1 MGCGSTKTK
10 SNFTLTHN
18 TSILPDKIIED
29 ISSQHFKKIKL
40 IGEGSFGKVYLIK
53 SKETGKEYALKEI
66 NIEEKKVDWKR
77 EIDILKTIDHPNII
91 SFKCA
96 FKSKQNENICGI
108 ITEYADNG
116 DLSKLIKEKKKK
128 NEYFKEE
135 LLLNWLIQ
143 LCLAIQTLHEE
154 EIIHRNIKPSNIYLM
169 KDNSIKLGDFG
180 IAKDISSFHHTK
192 SIKGTPHY
200 MAPEI
205 IEKIKNENKNKNK
218 KYDYKVDIWSLGVTF
233 CHLMTLEYP
242 FDSETES
249 GLYKNIL
256 KGIKNK
262 KILNEEGKN
271 YNDIILKNYSKDFLD
286 IIGEMM
292 ALNSKKRPDIGDIF
306 KKSIVIERMDSLLKD
321 NKFNEVTAGNE
332 IKKYQEKEQKILK
345 LTQGRND
352 EKIEQLVEKKDDLVI
367 VSIEEGDIVQS
378 EDIKNEEE
386 TLQQN
391 QKLQLHYNYLRQLSL
406 IYKERL
412 KRNNT
417 IPSNFVNN

>member
-1 MGCGSTKTK
+1 
-10 SNFTLTHN
+10 
-18 TSILPDKIIED
+18 
-29 ISSQHFKKIKL
+29 
-40 IGEGSFGKVYLIK
+40 
-53 SKETGKEYALKEI
+53 
-66 NIEEKKVDWKR
+66 
-77 EIDILKTIDHPNII
+77 
-91 SFKCA
+91 
-96 FKSKQNENICGI
+96 
-108 ITEYADNG
+108 
-116 DLSKLIKEKKKK
+116 
-128 NEYFKEE
+128 
-135 LLLNWLIQ
+135 
-143 LCLAIQTLHEE
+143 
-154 EIIHRNIKPSNIYLM
+154 
-169 KDNSIKLGDFG
+169 
-180 IAKDISSFHHTK
+180 
-192 SIKGTPHY
+192 
-200 MAPEI
+200 
-205 IEKIKNENKNKNK
+205 
-218 KYDYKVDIWSLGVTF
+218 
-233 CHLMTLEYP
+233 MTLEYP

-321 NKFNEVTAGNE
+321 NKFNEETAVNE